1 MKNLK
6 YISLCVVFFL
16 ITGNVMFSQNYDNNF
31 LFTTKQNVINSNF
44 QFDPTFLVSVGYG
57 KILNIKDKKI
67 LINAGF
73 SVPIFLIKKFD
84 NTVLNLDVN
93 TFLLKN
99 NWNIKAKL
107 GVKYDFF
114 NNTLSKGQN
123 IATYFS
129 VMPGYYTEKWF
140 GGIEIFYRQNLVTK
154 FNHLDMYTQNFEDV
168 TDGWLKNR
176 AGFFYFSAKGSYMFN
191 DKLEISLRFS
201 YKIPKTLNNYPPF
214 SIPYCGGIGINYYF
228 NN

>member
-1 MKNLK
+1 MKHLK
-6 YISLCVVFFL
+6 YILLYVVFFL
-16 ITGNVMFSQNYDNNF
+16 TSINVTFSQNYDNNF
-31 LFTTKQNVINSNF
+31 LFTSKQNIINSNF
-44 QFDPTFLVSVGYG
+44 QFDPTFIASIGYG
-57 KILNIKDKKI
+57 KILNIKEKKI

-73 SVPIFLIKKFD
+73 SVPIFLLKKFD
-84 NTVLNLDVN
+84 NMVLNFDAN

-114 NNTLSKGQN
+114 DNTFTKGQN
-123 IATYFS
+123 IATYIA

-140 GGIEIFYRQNLVTK
+140 AGVEIFYRQNLITK
-154 FNHLDMYTQNFEDV
+154 VNHLDIYKQNCDQV

-176 AGFFYFSAKGSYMFN
+176 AGYFYFSAKGGYLFN
-191 DKLEISLRFS
+191 DKLELSLRIS

-214 SIPYCGGIGINYYF
+214 SIPFAGGIGINYYL
-228 NN
+228 N